1 MLYVE
6 NVVIKTLASTFVE
19 EMFENTT
26 RKYLGRNEQ
35 VLAFLSASWSI
46 VNIVEKSQSYFKV
59 CRWHRYDHT
68 TVLEELIHDH
78 SDVPE
83 LNN

>member
-1 MLYVE
+1 
-6 NVVIKTLASTFVE
+6 
-19 EMFENTT
+19 MFENMV

-46 VNIVEKSQSYFKV
+46 VNIVEKSQSYSKV

-68 TVLEELIHDH
+68 TVLEELIIYDR
-78 SDVPE
+78 SYVPE
-83 LNN
+83 LNDYEV